1 MKSLFTLIETI
12 IQLLRELQGEMKTI
26 RELRPAIVRFPG
38 NPVEPVHVDI
48 PWILRYMGIGNTTFY
63 AKVRNV
69 MLEPVLRLGGREYY
83 DREEVYDLFRR
94 RGGNTGKYR
103 RGQ

>member
-1 MKSLFTLIETI
+1 MKALIALIETI
-12 IQLLRELQGEMKTI
+12 VQLLRELQADMKTI
-26 RELRPAIVRFPG
+26 HEIQPAVVRFPG

-48 PWILRYMGIGNTTFY
+48 PWILKYMGIGNTTFY

-69 MLEPVLRLGGREYY
+69 LLEPVLRLGGREYY

-94 RGGNTGKYR
+94 LGSETGKYR
-103 RGQ
+103 RS